1 MSIGYLFVMLR
12 SITATCI
19 AIWFAVLG
27 GHYAHAMSCDNR
39 GVADRLHFGSNVSG
53 DKVKICAEYWLPPG
67 TKNVSKGPAGP
78 PPKVDPYSFVVSPE
92 KPRAITFGSRSV
104 SVGKEVVVT
113 TTASS
118 HLRKGT
124 LMGRLAYVR
133 FTPIHVNWFFGDG
146 TRGVGDS
153 PSHSFGAPGVY
164 GIGASVTYAVRFRF
178 VGATKWIHDPRGI
191 KLPTNVLRFSVSEPP
206 PTAENGRPLLVLF
219 NCFGSQRK
227 GC

>member
-1 MSIGYLFVMLR
+1 MLR

-39 GVADRLHFGSNVSG
+39 GVADRLHYGSNVSG

-67 TKNVSKGPAGP
+67 SKVISKAPAGP

-92 KPRAITFGSRSV
+92 KPRAIAFGPRSLA
-104 SVGKEVVVT
+104 VGEEFVVT

-124 LMGRLAYVR
+124 LMGRLALVR
-133 FTPIHVNWFFGDG
+133 FTPIRVSWFFGDG
-146 TRGVGDS
+146 ARGVADS
-153 PSHSFGAPGVY
+153 PSHVFMAPGVY
-164 GIGASVTYAVRFRF
+164 GVGALVTYAVRFQF
-178 VGATKWIHDPRGI
+178 VGATEWIHDPRGI
-191 KLPTNVLRFSVSEPP
+191 QLETNVLRFSVSEPSP
-206 PTAENGRPLLVLF
+206 AGKNGRPLLVLF
-219 NCFGSQRK
+219 TCFGSQRK